1 MNEDIKEK
9 LDLNP
14 NNMNEIAKQAYYQL
28 ENYIFNLEKTQ
39 NNWNELKN
47 ILKNIEEIIEDSLS
61 NVGRNEDCFEYYL
74 GDVDCER
81 ILEMIPNFEELEQGK
96 DE

>member
-1 MNEDIKEK
+1 MNEEIKEK

-14 NNMNEIAKQAYYQL
+14 NNMNKIAKEAYYQL

-39 NNWNELKN
+39 NNWNELKKV
-47 ILKNIEEIIEDSLS
+47 LKDEIERTNEIIK
-61 NVGRNEDCFEYYL
+61 EDCNM
-74 GDVDCER
+74 VAMNNIR
-81 ILEMIPNFEELEQGK
+81 KMINNDREVWLFKMEKLEQGK